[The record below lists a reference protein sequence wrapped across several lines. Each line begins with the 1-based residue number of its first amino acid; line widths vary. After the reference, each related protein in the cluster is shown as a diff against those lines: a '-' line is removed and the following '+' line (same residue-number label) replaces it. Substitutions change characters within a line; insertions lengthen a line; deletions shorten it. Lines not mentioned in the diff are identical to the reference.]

1 MNLKTHLFDYQET
14 AVEKLLPLRVGGL
27 FMRMGT
33 GKTRTAIEMVVRRVN
48 RGQLTRVVWFCP
60 VSVKATTRHELHKH
74 TDIAPAD
81 LCVFNERTNLNNM
94 PSALIYVIGIESMSS
109 SPRVIL
115 AANELI
121 NETTMVIVDE
131 STYIKGH
138 TALCTRRITGMSEVA
153 MYRLIMT
160 GMPIS
165 QGVVDLYSQMR
176 FLHWKILGYP
186 SFYRFKSNHL
196 EYSTKYPGMIVRGL
210 GIEQLAAKIEPYIF
224 QITKEEAG
232 LNLPPQ
238 LTDEMYYPMTREQ
251 QDWYD
256 FAKNEILESAEGREW
271 DTYIIFRLFT
281 ALQQISSGFWNR
293 RLANGQRKLI
303 EFRHQ
308 RPEVL
313 EAAVQRIP
321 DGEKITIWCKYHY
334 SVTAVTNM
342 LAASYGRPSV
352 ATYHGKLSEKQRE
365 AELTRFRTDEDV
377 QFLCVTPGTGSH
389 GLDFTVSAYSIF
401 YENEFKYLA
410 RKQAEDRHHRY
421 PQTRPVTY
429 VDIVCENSIDGR
441 IQRAH
446 QQKGNV
452 VAQFKAKLDQAKRD
466 NVPLADLIREL

>member
-210 GIEQLAAKIEPYIF
+210 GIEQ
-224 QITKEEAG
+224 
-232 LNLPPQ
+232 
-238 LTDEMYYPMTREQ
+238 
-251 QDWYD
+251 
-256 FAKNEILESAEGREW
+256 
-271 DTYIIFRLFT
+271 
-281 ALQQISSGFWNR
+281 
-293 RLANGQRKLI
+293 
-303 EFRHQ
+303 
-308 RPEVL
+308 
-313 EAAVQRIP
+313 
-321 DGEKITIWCKYHY
+321 
-334 SVTAVTNM
+334 
-342 LAASYGRPSV
+342 
-352 ATYHGKLSEKQRE
+352 RE